1 MLTLK
6 ALALL
11 LALILVLWVAYRIGQ
26 VVLRML
32 MGLLLMALVGLI
44 IWYLFIR

>member
-6 ALALL
+6 ALALFL
-11 LALILVLWVAYRIGQ
+11 VLILVLWVANRIGQ

>member
-6 ALALL
+6 ALALFL
-11 LALILVLWVAYRIGQ
+11 VLILVLWVAYRIGQ